1 MSCPGSVDHYNT
13 DRAETHKN
21 SEGRDVSLNDHL
33 KKALNSDSSDEL
45 DEITDLYVT
54 LPAEVFSRL
63 TISLEGS
70 WKEIDSVWSARLDA
84 ADSKNNTKRH
94 VHIAKTKHRASKSK
108 QVSWNSDGS
117 RHDKKTFDVT
127 LGQSRK
133 AQAIARKFLG
143 LGESISLE
151 SKDSK
156 QMVERPLLSTATSF
170 SNDGK
175 EVKIEFYV
183 EESTAHLPAWLRW

>member
-1 MSCPGSVDHYNT
+1 
-13 DRAETHKN
+13 
-21 SEGRDVSLNDHL
+21 
-33 KKALNSDSSDEL
+33 
-45 DEITDLYVT
+45 
-54 LPAEVFSRL
+54 RL

-94 VHIAKTKHRASKSK
+94 VHIAKTKHRASESK

-151 SKDSK
+151 SK
-156 QMVERPLLSTATSF
+156 
-170 SNDGK
+170 
-175 EVKIEFYV
+175 
-183 EESTAHLPAWLRW
+183 